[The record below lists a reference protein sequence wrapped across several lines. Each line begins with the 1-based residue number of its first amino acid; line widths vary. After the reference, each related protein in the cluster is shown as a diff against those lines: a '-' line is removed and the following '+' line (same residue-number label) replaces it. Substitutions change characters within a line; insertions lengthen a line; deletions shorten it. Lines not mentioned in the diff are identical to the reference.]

1 MTAPILEL
9 NGLAGVGKFTIGRI
23 VAGQIGACLIDNH
36 MIYNPALATTEFG
49 SAAFFETV
57 RAVRDIVFERV
68 AALPAETPVVLTI
81 APGRNRAWGAEWQ
94 QAIREL
100 AHRREAPLFGVHLRC
115 TDAEGARRIATP
127 SRAAMRKLTDPAVI
141 ATGDRPVLLDHCDD
155 VLDLD
160 VTRLD
165 AGESAA
171 AILRWLEIRGG

>member
-23 VAGQIGACLIDNH
+23 VAGQIGARLIDNH

-57 RAVRDIVFERV
+57 RAVRDSE
-68 AALPAETPVVLTI
+68 LVVVPQATF

-127 SRAAMRKLTDPAVI
+127 SRAAMRKL
-141 ATGDRPVLLDHCDD
+141 D
-155 VLDLD
+155 VHSDSELVRYGVRNGL
-160 VTRLD
+160 T
-165 AGESAA
+165 
-171 AILRWLEIRGG
+171 